1 MIVLHRMIKLSR
13 HKNLNNQWMSVMS
26 CKIGEYMDRR
36 KILMNQRTSLYFKYI
51 YIEFTTMCDVIMN
64 KKNKIF
70 KENRLPTLFFFFVV
84 IMSIQT
90 HLPTLRTRHRNFMSI
105 QIMWNFNT
113 RRYQVHLM
121 KNF

>member
-36 KILMNQRTSLYFKYI
+36 KILMNQRTSLYSKYI

-70 KENRLPTLFFFFVV
+70 KENRLLLY
-84 IMSIQT
+84 SSSLQ
-90 HLPTLRTRHRNFMSI
+90 S
-105 QIMWNFNT
+105 
-113 RRYQVHLM
+113 
-121 KNF
+121 

>member
-1 MIVLHRMIKLSR
+1 MHMIVLHRMIKLSW

-36 KILMNQRTSLYFKYI
+36 KILMNQRTSSYFKYI

-70 KENRLPTLFFFFVV
+70 KENRLLLC
-84 IMSIQT
+84 SSSLQ
-90 HLPTLRTRHRNFMSI
+90 S
-105 QIMWNFNT
+105 
-113 RRYQVHLM
+113 
-121 KNF
+121 